1 MATVLGVILIVIG
14 VGIGATGRLA
24 ARTYGRNSA
33 ARRIGIWLLFLTVG
47 VGVASAGFALT

>member
-14 VGIGATGRLA
+14 AGIGATGRLA